1 MNNNR
6 LKKMTPL
13 FPLLFGWMLAA
24 CSDDLQ
30 TGNGTEGNGLEGD
43 GSWFSLAVTASPGNS
58 TRANPTGG
66 EPGDGSE
73 TGFDYENRIDNLLV
87 LFYQAE
93 EQSNAPADTPIDKIF
108 YFDRERIEGDNRTE
122 PVPVNLPAGE
132 YDLLV
137 VTNTGDIRSSLQG
150 KTLGGIRDY
159 LLTSAWQEDNGE
171 YDRFVMTS
179 DGHTVDKV
187 TLCGNPKDEPADA
200 TVEVERVAARI
211 DYRAKNSI
219 YNVSDET
226 YGRGKA
232 AITGAVILNKMA
244 AGSYLLKRVA
254 APVNGALTSSSPI
267 TYLGDELPVEGGVQR
282 NFVVDPWTL
291 HKTTAN
297 ASRNAFN
304 PSAPGAGN
312 RPAEALYDHYYNSF
326 GIHYE
331 PWEAVI
337 TAGEPAGDW
346 YRLGYTMENTL
357 RREAQIDAYRT
368 MVVFQARYTP
378 AGYEEGETFYRV
390 RDDIFP
396 TREEAEQAAEGTNA
410 LVREYHNGLCYYVWR
425 VRHSDDEDS
434 AEDGIMEYGI
444 VRNNIY
450 RLLVSD
456 IYGLGDEVPFAPEE
470 PTDEPDE
477 PDNPDPEEPDPDEP
491 DNPDNPNNP
500 EDPDE
505 PDYPDYPDNPDPEK
519 PEDANI
525 KVEVTV
531 EDWTELD
538 HKDVYL

>member
-87 LFYQAE
+87 LFYQADA
-93 EQSNAPADTPIDKIF
+93 QSNAPAETPIDKIF

-122 PVPVNLPAGE
+122 PVQVNLPEGE

-159 LLTSAWQEDNGE
+159 LLTSAWQKDNGA

-179 DGHTVDKV
+179 DGHTADKV

-211 DYRAKNSI
+211 DYRASSTL
-219 YNVSDET
+219 YNIVDET
-226 YGRGKA
+226 YGRGQA
-232 AITGAVILNKMA
+232 TITGAVILNKMA

-254 APVNGALTSSSPI
+254 EPVNGALTTSSPI
-267 TYLGDELPVEGGVQR
+267 TYLGDERPAEGGVQR

-291 HKTTAN
+291 YKTTAN
-297 ASRNAFN
+297 IDRNAFN
-304 PSAPGAGN
+304 PTAPGAGN
-312 RPAEALYDHYYNSF
+312 RPVEALYDHYYTS
-326 GIHYE
+326 YE
-331 PWEAVI
+331 DDYATWENLVE
-337 TAGEPAGDW
+337 TGEPAGDW

-378 AGYEEGETFYRV
+378 DGYEEGETFYRV

-396 TREEAEQAAEGTNA
+396 TREEAEAAAEGTNA

-425 VRHSDDEDS
+425 VRHSDDEDPS
-434 AEDGIMEYGI
+434 EDGIMEYGI

-450 RLLVSD
+450 RLLVSN
-456 IYGLGDEVPFAPEE
+456 IYGLGDEVPFPPEE

-477 PDNPDPEEPDPDEP
+477 PDNPDPDEPEDPDNPDPTPDPDPDEP
-491 DNPDNPNNP
+491 DPGPDPT
-500 EDPDE
+500 PD
-505 PDYPDYPDNPDPEK
+505 PDPEE
-519 PEDANI
+519 PEGI
-525 KVEVTV
+525 QVEVTV
-531 EDWTELD
+531 EPWSTLEDV
-538 HKDVYL
+538 DVYL

>member
-6 LKKMTPL
+6 LNTLKPF
-13 FPLLFGWMLAA
+13 FPFLFGWMLAA
-24 CSDDLQ
+24 CSDDFQ
-30 TGNGTEGNGLEGD
+30 TGNGTGTEGMDTD
-43 GSWFSLAVTASPGNS
+43 GSWFSLAVTASSGNS

-87 LFYQAE
+87 LFYQADA
-93 EQSNAPADTPIDKIF
+93 QSNAPADTPIDKIF
-108 YFDRERIEGDNRTE
+108 YFDREQMEGDNRTE

-159 LLTSAWQEDNGE
+159 LLTSAWQEKGGA
-171 YDRFVMTS
+171 YSHFVMTS
-179 DGHTVDKV
+179 DGHTDDTV
-187 TLCGNPKDEPADA
+187 TLCGNPKEEPANA

-211 DYRAKNSI
+211 DYRAASTL
-219 YNVSDET
+219 YNIVDET

-232 AITGAVILNKMA
+232 TITGAVILNKMA

-254 APVNGALTSSSPI
+254 APVNGSLTTSSPI
-267 TYLGDELPVEGGVQR
+267 TYLGDELPTEGG
-282 NFVVDPWTL
+282 
-291 HKTTAN
+291 
-297 ASRNAFN
+297 
-304 PSAPGAGN
+304 AG
-312 RPAEALYDHYYNSF
+312 
-326 GIHYE
+326 IQYE
-331 PWEAVI
+331 PWEKVI
-337 TAGEPAGDW
+337 TEGEKAGDW

-357 RREAQIDAYRT
+357 RREAQVDAYRT

-378 AGYEEGETFYRV
+378 DGYEEGETFYRV
-390 RDDIFP
+390 RDEIFP
-396 TREEAEQAAEGTNA
+396 TRAEAEAAAEGTNA
-410 LVREYHNGLCYYVWR
+410 LIRTYHNGLCYYVWR
-425 VRHSDDEDS
+425 VRHSEDGDAS
-434 AEDGIMEYGI
+434 EDGIMEYGI

-477 PDNPDPEEPDPDEP
+477 PDNDEEE
-491 DNPDNPNNP
+491 DNPPTPP
-500 EDPDE
+500 EPGDDDDDE
-505 PDYPDYPDNPDPEK
+505 PDYPPTPPGPDDDDDDDDDDN
-519 PEDANI
+519 EDDEPKDVKIN
-525 KVEVTV
+525 VEVTV

>member
-6 LKKMTPL
+6 RKKTTPL
-13 FPLLFGWMLAA
+13 FALLFGWMLAA

-30 TGNGTEGNGLEGD
+30 TGNGTDGEGMDAD
-43 GSWFSLAVTASPGNS
+43 GSWFSLAVTPSTGHS
-58 TRANPTGG
+58 TRGNPTGG

-87 LFYQAE
+87 LFYQAD

-108 YFDRERIEGDNRTE
+108 YFDRERLEGDNRTE

-159 LLTSAWQEDNGE
+159 LLTSAWQEEGGA
-171 YDRFVMTS
+171 YSRFVMTS
-179 DGHTVDKV
+179 DGHTEDKV
-187 TLCGNPKDEPADA
+187 ILCGNPKNEPANA

-211 DYRAKNSI
+211 DYRAKSAQ
-219 YNVSDET
+219 YNVSDKT

-254 APVNGALTSSSPI
+254 APVNGSLTTASPI
-267 TYLGDELPVEGGVQR
+267 TYLGDELPAEGGIQR

-291 HKTTAN
+291 HKTLAN
-297 ASRNAFN
+297 VSRNAFN
-304 PSAPGAGN
+304 PAAPGAGN
-312 RPAEALYDHYYNSF
+312 RPAEALYDNYYNTF
-326 GIHYE
+326 GIQYE
-331 PWEAVI
+331 PWEKVI
-337 TAGEPAGDW
+337 TEGEKAGDW

-357 RREAQIDAYRT
+357 RREAQVDAYRT

-378 AGYEEGETFYRV
+378 DGYKEGETFYRV
-390 RDDIFP
+390 RDEIFP
-396 TREEAEQAAEGTNA
+396 TRAEAEAAAEGTNA
-410 LVREYHNGLCYYVWR
+410 LIRTYHNGLCYYVWR
-425 VRHSDDEDS
+425 VRHSDDEDPS
-434 AEDGIMEYGI
+434 EDGIMEYGI

-456 IYGLGDEVPFAPEE
+456 IYGLGDEVPFPPEE
-470 PTDEPDE
+470 PE
-477 PDNPDPEEPDPDEP
+477 DPEPEPEPEPEPTPDPDP
-491 DNPDNPNNP
+491 DPTP
-500 EDPDE
+500 DPD
-505 PDYPDYPDNPDPEK
+505 PDPTPDPDPDPK
-519 PEDANI
+519 PVQIE
-525 KVEVTV
+525 VVVTV
-531 EDWTELD
+531 EPWTSLGEEN
-538 HKDVYL
+538 VYL

>member
-6 LKKMTPL
+6 LKKTTPL
-13 FPLLFGWMLAA
+13 FALFFGWMLAA

-30 TGNGTEGNGLEGD
+30 TGNGTDTEGMDAN
-43 GSWFSLAVTASPGNS
+43 GSWFSLAVTPSTGHS
-58 TRANPTGG
+58 TRGNPTGG

-87 LFYQAE
+87 LFYQAD

-137 VTNTGDIRSSLQG
+137 VTNTGDIRPSLQG

-159 LLTSAWQEDNGE
+159 LLTSAWTESGGE
-171 YDRFVMTS
+171 YSRFVMTS
-179 DGHTVDKV
+179 DGHTADKV
-187 TLCGNPKDEPADA
+187 TLCGNPKNEPANV

-211 DYRAKNSI
+211 DYRASSTL
-219 YNVSDET
+219 YNIVDET
-226 YGRGKA
+226 YGRGQA
-232 AITGAVILNKMA
+232 TITGAVILNKMA

-254 APVNGALTSSSPI
+254 EPVNGALTTSSPI
-267 TYLGDELPVEGGVQR
+267 TYLGDELPAEGGVQR

-291 HKTTAN
+291 YKTTAN
-297 ASRNAFN
+297 IDRNAFN
-304 PSAPGAGN
+304 PAAPGAG
-312 RPAEALYDHYYNSF
+312 LYDHYYTS
-326 GIHYE
+326 YE
-331 PWEAVI
+331 DDYATWEELV
-337 TAGEPAGDW
+337 TEGEPAGDW

-357 RREAQIDAYRT
+357 RREAQVDAYRT

-396 TREEAEQAAEGTNA
+396 TLEEAEAAAEGTNA

-425 VRHSDDEDS
+425 VRHSDDEDP

-450 RLLVSD
+450 RLLVSN
-456 IYGLGDEVPFAPEE
+456 IYGLGDEVPFPPEE

-477 PDNPDPEEPDPDEP
+477 PDNPDPDELEDPDNPDPTPDPDPDEP
-491 DNPDNPNNP
+491 DPGPDPT
-500 EDPDE
+500 PD
-505 PDYPDYPDNPDPEK
+505 PDPEE
-519 PEDANI
+519 PEDI
-525 KVEVTV
+525 QVEVTV
-531 EDWTELD
+531 EPWTD
-538 HKDVYL
+538 IDPVNVYL

>member
-43 GSWFSLAVTASPGNS
+43 GSWFSLAVTPSTGHS
-58 TRANPTGG
+58 TRGNPTGG

-87 LFYQAE
+87 LFCQAD

-122 PVPVNLPAGE
+122 PVQVNLPEGE

-179 DGHTVDKV
+179 DGHTADKV
-187 TLCGNPKDEPADA
+187 TLCGNPKNEPANA

-312 RPAEALYDHYYNSF
+312 RPAEALYDYYYNSF

-378 AGYEEGETFYRV
+378 DGYKEGETFYRV
-390 RDDIFP
+390 RDEIFP

-500 EDPDE
+500 DDPDE

-519 PEDANI
+519 PEDVNI